1 MLDLSRGEGPLSAL
15 LGGRGLSATFLK
27 ILAVVFM
34 TLDHVG
40 LCFYWLPYASLFRQL
55 GRIAFPLFAYTVG
68 ESIRHTRHPRRYFL
82 CLLLPGIV
90 MQTIYTGVMGS
101 FDGNVFLTFVL
112 SYLLVLLLRR
122 QGWHRLWAVPLALL
136 LVGGTV
142 YVSYFLEPLLN
153 SMGHLPGGTQMIMY
167 ETPGVLLP
175 VAVAMLPNRPL
186 RLSGFTLSL
195 AGLCLVEQLL
205 YRDVS
210 QWYAMW
216 ALLPILFYS
225 GGRGRFSLR
234 WFFYLYYP
242 LHLVVIYYL
251 STVMR

>member
-1 MLDLSRGEGPLSAL
+1 MLDLSRGEGPVSAL
-15 LGGRGLSATFLK
+15 FGGRGLSATVLK
-27 ILAVVFM
+27 LLAVVFM

-40 LCFYWLPYASLFRQL
+40 LCFYWLPYAALFRHL

-82 CLLLPGIV
+82 CLLLPGIL
-90 MQTIYTGVMGS
+90 MQVIYTGVIGS
-101 FDGNVFLTFVL
+101 YDGNVFLTFVL
-112 SYLLVLLLRR
+112 SYLLVILLRMR
-122 QGWHRLWAVPLALL
+122 GLHRLWAWPLALL

-153 SMGHLPGGTQMIMY
+153 SMGYLPGGTQMIMY

-175 VAVAMLPNRPL
+175 VAVAMLPSRPL
-186 RLSGFTLSL
+186 RLSGFALSL
-195 AGLCLVEQLL
+195 AGLCLVEHLL

-216 ALLPILFYS
+216 ALLPILLYS
-225 GGRGRFSLR
+225 GARGKYSLR

>member
-1 MLDLSRGEGPLSAL
+1 
-15 LGGRGLSATFLK
+15 
-27 ILAVVFM
+27 
-34 TLDHVG
+34 
-40 LCFYWLPYASLFRQL
+40 
-55 GRIAFPLFAYTVG
+55 
-68 ESIRHTRHPRRYFL
+68 
-82 CLLLPGIV
+82 
-90 MQTIYTGVMGS
+90 
-101 FDGNVFLTFVL
+101 VFLTFVL

-122 QGWHRLWAVPLALL
+122 QGWHRLWAIPLALL

-186 RLSGFTLSL
+186 RFSGFTLSL

-210 QWYAMW
+210 QWHAMW